1 VTCQVLRILS
11 NCNPSILA
19 GIYIHIPFCR
29 KRCHY
34 CDFFKSTDLSQKARL
49 LAGLK
54 KELQNRASEL
64 GSEEIAT
71 IYFGGG
77 TPSVLLIDELKDL
90 LNTIKENYQIA
101 ENAEITL
108 EVNPD
113 DLTQAILSALKQ
125 IGFNRLS
132 MGVQSFSESDL
143 KLMNRRHGVLQA
155 VQSVKWAKK
164 AGFSNISI
172 DLIYGLP
179 NQTIEDWERNIRIAV
194 ELDVQ
199 HISAYNLTYHEGTVF
214 YDQLKKG
221 ILKEL
226 PDELSLQQFELLIK
240 ILKEAGF
247 EHYEISNFC
256 KPGLYSQHN
265 SSYWKTKKY
274 LGIGPSAH
282 SYNLKSRRWNVSSIS
297 KYLDGLE
304 NNQSYFETEILT
316 EQDRYN
322 DFIITGLRTIWG
334 ISEEFLQST
343 FQLKYFTH
351 FQEYKEKYLLSGHVS
366 CISGIVSLS
375 SEGLFISDKIMADF
389 MVVESC

>member
-1 VTCQVLRILS
+1 MV
-11 NCNPSILA
+11 
-19 GIYIHIPFCR
+19 
-29 KRCHY
+29 
-34 CDFFKSTDLSQKARL
+34 
-49 LAGLK
+49 
-54 KELQNRASEL
+54 
-64 GSEEIAT
+64 SEEINT

-77 TPSVLLIDELKDL
+77 TPSVLLIDELKDI
-90 LNTIKENYQIA
+90 LNVIYQNYQVA

-108 EVNPD
+108 EANPD
-113 DLTQAILSALKQ
+113 DLSQAGLSALKQ
-125 IGFNRLS
+125 TGFNRLS
-132 MGVQSFSESDL
+132 MGVQSFSEADL
-143 KLMNRRHGVLQA
+143 KLMNRRHGVMQA

-179 NQTIEDWERNIRIAV
+179 NQTIEEWERNVRIAV

-199 HISAYNLTYHEGTVF
+199 HVSAYNLTYHEGTVF
-214 YDQLKKG
+214 YEQLKKG
-221 ILKEL
+221 QLKEL
-226 PDELSLQQFELLIK
+226 PDELSLQQFEVLIK

-265 SSYWKTKKY
+265 SSYWKSKKY

-282 SYNLKSRRWNVSSIS
+282 SYDLVSRRWNVSSIS

-304 NNQSYFETEILT
+304 NDQPYSESEIIT

-322 DFIITGLRTIWG
+322 DFIITGLRTVWG
-334 ISEEFLQST
+334 ISEEFIKT
-343 FQLKYFTH
+343 AFTPKYAVH
-351 FQEYKEKYLLSGHVS
+351 FQKCKEKYLQSGHLLCNSGTVS
-366 CISGIVSLS
+366 ISP
-375 SEGLFISDKIMADF
+375 EGLFISDKIMADF

>member
-1 VTCQVLRILS
+1 M
-11 NCNPSILA
+11 A

-34 CDFFKSTDLSQKARL
+34 CDFFKSTDFSQKARL

-54 KELQNRASEL
+54 KELESRASEMA
-64 GSEEIAT
+64 SDKINT
-71 IYFGGG
+71 IYLGGG

-90 LNTIKENYQIA
+90 INTIHQNYQVSPEA
-101 ENAEITL
+101 EVTMEA
-108 EVNPD
+108 NPD
-113 DLTQAILSALKQ
+113 DLSHAKLSAIRQ

-132 MGVQSFSESDL
+132 MGIQSFIESDL
-143 KLMNRRHGVLQA
+143 KLMNRRHGVMQA
-155 VQSVKWAKK
+155 IQSVKWAKK

-179 NQTIEDWERNIRIAV
+179 NQNLEEWERNVRIAV

-214 YDQLKKG
+214 YEQLKKG

-226 PDELSLQQFELLIK
+226 PDELNLQQFELLIR

-265 SSYWKTKKY
+265 SSYWKSRKY

-282 SYNLKSRRWNVSSIS
+282 SYDLQSRSWNVSSIS
-297 KYLDGLE
+297 KYLHGLE
-304 NNQSYFETEILT
+304 NDEPYSETEILT

-322 DFIITGLRTIWG
+322 DYIITGIRTIWG
-334 ISEEFLQST
+334 ISEEYIQTEFSS
-343 FQLKYFTH
+343 KYFIH
-351 FQEYKEKYLLSGHVS
+351 FQKSREKYLQSGHLT
-366 CISGIVSLS
+366 CTSGKVSLS
-375 SEGLFISDKIMADF
+375 NEGLFISDKITTDF

>member
-1 VTCQVLRILS
+1 LE
-11 NCNPSILA
+11 
-19 GIYIHIPFCR
+19 
-29 KRCHY
+29 
-34 CDFFKSTDLSQKARL
+34 
-49 LAGLK
+49 GLK
-54 KELQNRASEL
+54 SELQSRASEL
-64 GSEEIAT
+64 ESEEINT

-90 LNTIKENYQIA
+90 LNIIGELYQVA

-108 EVNPD
+108 EANPD
-113 DLTQAILSALKQ
+113 DLTQAILSGLRQ

-132 MGVQSFSESDL
+132 MGVQSFSEADL
-143 KLMNRRHGVLQA
+143 KLMNRRHGVMQA

-179 NQTIEDWERNIRIAV
+179 NQSLEEWERNVRIAV
-194 ELDVQ
+194 ELDVE

-214 YDQLKKG
+214 YEQLKKG

-226 PDELSLQQFELLIK
+226 PDELSLQQFELLN
-240 ILKEAGF
+240 LLLQEAGF

-265 SSYWKTKKY
+265 SSYWNSKKY

-282 SYNLKSRRWNVSSIS
+282 SYDLVSRRWNVSSIS

-304 NNQSYFETEILT
+304 NGQPYFEAEILT
-316 EQDRYN
+316 LQDRYN

-334 ISEEFLQST
+334 VSEELIQSS
-343 FQLKYFTH
+343 FPPGYFTH
-351 FQEYKEKYLLSGHVS
+351 FQTFKEKYQRSGHLLCTSGKV
-366 CISGIVSLS
+366 CISP
-375 SEGLFISDKIMADF
+375 EGLFISDKIMADF
-389 MVVESC
+389 MIVESS

>member
-1 VTCQVLRILS
+1 M
-11 NCNPSILA
+11 
-19 GIYIHIPFCR
+19 
-29 KRCHY
+29 
-34 CDFFKSTDLSQKARL
+34 
-49 LAGLK
+49 AGLK
-54 KELQNRASEL
+54 KELESRPSEL
-64 GSEEIAT
+64 TSEAINT

-90 LNTIKENYQIA
+90 LNIIRENYPVA

-108 EVNPD
+108 EANPD
-113 DLTQAILSALKQ
+113 DLTQANLSALKQ

-132 MGVQSFSESDL
+132 MGIQSFSESDL
-143 KLMNRRHGVLQA
+143 KLMNRRHGVMQA
-155 VQSVKWAKK
+155 IQSVKWAKK

-179 NQTIEDWERNIRIAV
+179 NQTLEEWERNVRIAV

-226 PDELSLQQFELLIK
+226 PDELSIQQFEVLIK

-265 SSYWKTKKY
+265 SSYWKSQKY

-282 SYNLKSRRWNVSSIS
+282 SYDLVSRRWNVSSIS

-304 NNQSYFETEILT
+304 NDEAYFEAEILT

-322 DFIITGLRTIWG
+322 DFIITGLRTVWG
-334 ISEEFLQST
+334 ITTTSVQSQ
-343 FQLKYFTH
+343 FPAKYLVH
-351 FQEYKEKYLLSGHVS
+351 FQEVIAKYTK
-366 CISGIVSLS
+366 SGILKNTNGTITLS
-375 SEGLFISDKIMADF
+375 QEGLFISDKIMADF

>member
-1 VTCQVLRILS
+1 M
-11 NCNPSILA
+11 A
-19 GIYIHIPFCR
+19 GIYLHIPFCR

-49 LAGLK
+49 LEGLK
-54 KELQNRASEL
+54 KELVSRATEL
-64 GSEEIAT
+64 ASEEINT
-71 IYFGGG
+71 IYLGGG
-77 TPSVLLIDELKDL
+77 TPSVLMIDELEDL
-90 LNTIKENYQIA
+90 LQNIRQNYRVSP
-101 ENAEITL
+101 EAEITM
-108 EVNPD
+108 EANPD
-113 DLTQAILSALKQ
+113 DLSQAILSALRE

-143 KLMNRRHGVLQA
+143 KLMNRRHGVMQA
-155 VQSVKWAKK
+155 IQSVKWAKK

-179 NQTIEDWERNIRIAV
+179 NQTLEEWERNVRIAV

-214 YDQLKKG
+214 YDRLKKG

-226 PDELSLQQFELLIK
+226 PDELSLQQFEMLIS
-240 ILKEAGF
+240 ILKKAGF

-265 SSYWKTKKY
+265 SSYWKSKKY

-282 SYNLKSRRWNVSSIS
+282 SFDLVTRRWNVSSVS
-297 KYLDGLE
+297 GYLDGVE
-304 NNQSYFETEILT
+304 NNKPYSETEILT

-322 DFIITGLRTIWG
+322 DYIITGLRTIWG
-334 ISEEFLQST
+334 TSEELIKAEFSDQYLI
-343 FQLKYFTH
+343 H
-351 FQEYKEKYLLSGHVS
+351 FQKTRDAYLHSGHV
-366 CISGIVSLS
+366 IETSGKICLS
-375 SEGLFISDKIMADF
+375 PEGLFISDQIMADF
-389 MVVESC
+389 MVVG

>member
-1 VTCQVLRILS
+1 M
-11 NCNPSILA
+11 A

-34 CDFFKSTDLSQKARL
+34 CDFFKSTDFSQKSRV
-49 LAGLK
+49 LAGIK
-54 KELQNRASEL
+54 KELESRAAEL
-64 GSEEIAT
+64 NSEEITT
-71 IYFGGG
+71 IYLGGG
-77 TPSVLLIDELKDL
+77 TPSALLIDELKDL
-90 LNTIKENYQIA
+90 LTIIQQNYRISA
-101 ENAEITL
+101 TAEITM
-108 EVNPD
+108 EANPD
-113 DLTQAILSALKQ
+113 DLSQAILSAIRE

-132 MGVQSFSESDL
+132 MGVQSFAESDL
-143 KLMNRRHGVLQA
+143 KLMNRRHGVMQA
-155 VQSVKWAKK
+155 LQSVKWAKR

-179 NQTIEDWERNIRIAV
+179 NQTLEEWERNVRIAV

-226 PDELSLQQFELLIK
+226 PDELSLQQFELLIQ
-240 ILKEAGF
+240 ILKDAGF

-265 SSYWKTKKY
+265 SSYWKNKKY

-282 SYNLKSRRWNVSSIS
+282 SFDLHSRRWNVSSIT
-297 KYLDGLE
+297 KYLHGLE
-304 NNQSYFETEILT
+304 SDEPYYEAEVLS

-322 DFIITGLRTIWG
+322 DYIITGLRTVWG
-334 ISEEFLQST
+334 ISERFIETEFAESYLI
-343 FQLKYFTH
+343 H
-351 FQEYKEKYLLSGHVS
+351 FQDKLKKYIQSGHV
-366 CISGIVSLS
+366 ISTPETVTLS
-375 SEGLFISDKIMADF
+375 PEGLFISDQIMADF

>member
-1 VTCQVLRILS
+1 M
-11 NCNPSILA
+11 A

-34 CDFFKSTDLSQKARL
+34 CDFFKSTDFSQKFQL
-49 LAGLK
+49 LEGLN
-54 KELQNRASEL
+54 KELVSRASEL
-64 GSEEIAT
+64 ESDEINT
-71 IYFGGG
+71 IYLGGG
-77 TPSVLLIDELKDL
+77 TPSVLQIDELKDL
-90 LNTIKENYQIA
+90 LEIIQQNYTVSPV
-101 ENAEITL
+101 AEITM
-108 EVNPD
+108 EANPD
-113 DLTQAILSALKQ
+113 DLSQAKLSALRS

-132 MGVQSFSESDL
+132 IGVQSFSEADL
-143 KLMNRRHGVLQA
+143 KLMNRRHSVMQA
-155 VQSVKWAKK
+155 IQSVKWAKN

-179 NQTIEDWERNIRIAV
+179 NQSLEEWEQNVRIAV

-226 PDELSLQQFELLIK
+226 PDELSLQQFEILIR

-265 SSYWKTKKY
+265 SSYWKSKKY

-282 SYNLKSRRWNVSSIS
+282 SYDLMSRRWNVSSIS

-304 NNQSYFETEILT
+304 NNESYSETEILT
-316 EQDRYN
+316 DQDRYN
-322 DFIITGLRTIWG
+322 DYIITGLRTIWG
-334 ISEEFLQST
+334 ISEDFIQSEFP
-343 FQLKYFTH
+343 
-351 FQEYKEKYLLSGHVS
+351 EKYLIHFQASKKRYLQTGHLTFTNELV
-366 CISGIVSLS
+366 CISSA
-375 SEGLFISDKIMADF
+375 GLFISDQIMADF
-389 MVVESC
+389 MVVE

>member
-1 VTCQVLRILS
+1 MS
-11 NCNPSILA
+11 
-19 GIYIHIPFCR
+19 GIYVHIPFCR

-54 KELQNRASEL
+54 KELESRANEMATD
-64 GSEEIAT
+64 EINT

-90 LNTIKENYQIA
+90 LDTILQHYKVAI
-101 ENAEITL
+101 NAEITM
-108 EVNPD
+108 EANPD
-113 DLTQAILSALKQ
+113 DLTQAVLSELKQ

-132 MGVQSFSESDL
+132 IGIQSFSESDL
-143 KLMNRRHGVLQA
+143 ILMNRRHSVSQA
-155 VQSVKWAKK
+155 VQSVKWAKE

-179 NQTIEDWERNIRIAV
+179 NQTIEEWERNVRTAI

-214 YDQLKKG
+214 YEQLKKG

-226 PDELSLQQFELLIK
+226 PDELSLQQFESLIR

-256 KPGLYSQHN
+256 QPGFYSKHN
-265 SSYWKTKKY
+265 SSYWKSRKY
-274 LGIGPSAH
+274 IGIGPSAH
-282 SYNLKSRRWNVSSIS
+282 SYNIQTRRWNVSSIS
-297 KYLDGLE
+297 RYLDGIE
-304 NNQSYFETEILT
+304 NNKSYFEAELLT

-322 DFIITGLRTIWG
+322 EIIITGLRTIWG
-334 ISEEFLQST
+334 VSEALIRNEFSSNY
-343 FQLKYFTH
+343 FIHFLKL
-351 FQEYKEKYLLSGHVS
+351 KEKYLLSGHLKRLPGTV
-366 CISGIVSLS
+366 CLS
-375 SEGLFISDKIMADF
+375 QEGMFISDKIMADF
-389 MVVESC
+389 MVVE

>member
-1 VTCQVLRILS
+1 M
-11 NCNPSILA
+11 A

-49 LAGLK
+49 LEGLK
-54 KELQNRASEL
+54 KELQSRAPEL
-64 GSEEIAT
+64 VSEEINT

-90 LNTIKENYQIA
+90 LNIIYQNYQVA
-101 ENAEITL
+101 GNAEITL
-108 EVNPD
+108 EANPD
-113 DLTQAILSALKQ
+113 DLRQAILSALKQ

-143 KLMNRRHGVLQA
+143 KLMNRRHGVMQA

-179 NQTIEDWERNIRIAV
+179 NQTIEEWERNVRIAV

-199 HISAYNLTYHEGTVF
+199 HVSAYNLTYHEGTVF
-214 YDQLKKG
+214 YEQLKKG
-221 ILKEL
+221 ILQEL
-226 PDELSLQQFELLIK
+226 PDELSLQQFEMLVK

-265 SSYWKTKKY
+265 SSYWKSRKY

-282 SYNLKSRRWNVSSIS
+282 SYDLASRRWNVSSIS
-297 KYLDGLE
+297 KYLEGLE
-304 NNQSYFETEILT
+304 NNQPYFETEILT

-322 DFIITGLRTIWG
+322 DFIITGLRTVWG
-334 ISEEFLQST
+334 ISEEYIQST
-343 FQLKYFTH
+343 FSSKYFNH
-351 FQEYKEKYLLSGHVS
+351 FVKMKAKYLQSGQL
-366 CISGIVSLS
+366 ISNSGTTSISP
-375 SEGLFISDKIMADF
+375 EGLFISDKIMADF

>member
-1 VTCQVLRILS
+1 MDT
-11 NCNPSILA
+11 
-19 GIYIHIPFCR
+19 
-29 KRCHY
+29 
-34 CDFFKSTDLSQKARL
+34 
-49 LAGLK
+49 
-54 KELQNRASEL
+54 
-64 GSEEIAT
+64 EEINT

-90 LNTIKENYQIA
+90 LNTIQQHYQVA

-108 EVNPD
+108 EANPD

-125 IGFNRLS
+125 TGFKRLS
-132 MGVQSFSESDL
+132 IGIQSFSEADL
-143 KLMNRRHGVLQA
+143 KLMNRRHGVMQA
-155 VQSVKWAKK
+155 IQSVKWAKE

-179 NQTIEDWERNIRIAV
+179 NQTIEEWERNVRIAV

-199 HISAYNLTYHEGTVF
+199 HISAYNLTYHQGTVF
-214 YDQLKKG
+214 YERLKKG

-226 PDELSLQQFELLIK
+226 PDELSLQQFGMLIQ

-265 SSYWKTKKY
+265 SSYWKSKKY

-282 SYNLKSRRWNVSSIS
+282 SYDLVSRRWNVSSIA

-304 NNQSYFETEILT
+304 NGQEYWEDEILT
-316 EQDRYN
+316 EQDKYN

-334 ISEEFLQST
+334 ISEEFVQNS
-343 FQLKYFTH
+343 FAPNYFIH
-351 FQEYKEKYLLSGHVS
+351 FQKWKEKYLLSGHLLNTFGKVS
-366 CISGIVSLS
+366 ISP
-375 SEGLFISDKIMADF
+375 EGLFISDKIMADF
-389 MVVESC
+389 MVVESS

>member
-1 VTCQVLRILS
+1 
-11 NCNPSILA
+11 LA

-54 KELQNRASEL
+54 KELEGRASEL
-64 GSEEIAT
+64 ASEEINT

-77 TPSVLLIDELKDL
+77 TPSVLLIDELKYL
-90 LNTIKENYQIA
+90 LNTIYQNYKVA

-108 EVNPD
+108 EANPD
-113 DLTQAILSALKQ
+113 DLTQAILSALRQ

-132 MGVQSFSESDL
+132 MGIQSFSESDL
-143 KLMNRRHGVLQA
+143 KLMNRRHGVMQA
-155 VQSVKWAKK
+155 VQSVKWAKR
-164 AGFSNISI
+164 AGFSNLSI

-179 NQTIEDWERNIRIAV
+179 NQTIEEWERNILIAI

-226 PDELSLQQFELLIK
+226 PDELSLHQFELLIK

-265 SSYWKTKKY
+265 SSYWKSRKY

-282 SYNLKSRRWNVSSIS
+282 SYDHVSRRWNVSSIS

-304 NNQSYFETEILT
+304 NDQSYFEAEILT

-334 ISEEFLQST
+334 ISEEYIQAEFPA
-343 FQLKYFTH
+343 KYFTH
-351 FQEYKEKYLLSGHVS
+351 FQKLEAKYAKSGHL
-366 CISGIVSLS
+366 INTSGTVCLS
-375 SEGLFISDKIMADF
+375 PEGLFISDKIMADF

>member
-1 VTCQVLRILS
+1 M
-11 NCNPSILA
+11 A

-34 CDFFKSTDLSQKARL
+34 CDFFKSTDLSQKAKL
-49 LAGLK
+49 VAGLK
-54 KELQNRASEL
+54 KELEYRASEL
-64 GSEEIAT
+64 ASDEINT

-77 TPSVLLIDELKDL
+77 TPSVLLTDELKDL
-90 LNTIKENYQIA
+90 LNTIYQNYLIA

-108 EVNPD
+108 EANPD
-113 DLTQAILSALKQ
+113 DLTQAIISSYKQ

-132 MGVQSFSESDL
+132 MGIQSFSESDL
-143 KLMNRRHGVLQA
+143 KLMNRRHSVLQA
-155 VQSVKWAKK
+155 IQSVKWAKK
-164 AGFSNISI
+164 AGFSNLSI

-179 NQTIEDWERNIRIAV
+179 NQTIEEWERNVRIAV

-214 YDQLKKG
+214 YEQLKKG

-247 EHYEISNFC
+247 EHYEISNFS

-265 SSYWKTKKY
+265 SSYWKTQKY

-282 SYNLKSRRWNVSSIS
+282 SYNLVSRRWNVSSIS
-297 KYLDGLE
+297 GYLDGLE
-304 NNQSYFETEILT
+304 NNQSYFETELLT

-322 DFIITGLRTIWG
+322 ETIITGLRTIWG
-334 ISEEFLQST
+334 IKTTSVQSQ
-343 FQLKYFTH
+343 FSRKYLEH
-351 FQEYKEKYLLSGHVS
+351 FQEMAAKYGKSGHLTDTNGT
-366 CISGIVSLS
+366 ISLS
-375 SEGLFISDKIMADF
+375 HEGLFISDKIMADF

>member
-1 VTCQVLRILS
+1 M
-11 NCNPSILA
+11 A

-34 CDFFKSTDLSQKARL
+34 CDFFKSTDLTQKARL

-54 KELQNRASEL
+54 NELESRAPEL
-64 GSEEIAT
+64 NSEEINT
-71 IYFGGG
+71 IYLGGG
-77 TPSVLLIDELKDL
+77 TPSVLMIDELKDL
-90 LNTIKENYQIA
+90 LSTIRQNYKVSID
-101 ENAEITL
+101 AEITM
-108 EVNPD
+108 EANPD
-113 DLTQAILSALKQ
+113 DLSQAILSAIRG

-132 MGVQSFSESDL
+132 MGIQSFAESDL
-143 KLMNRRHGVLQA
+143 KLMNRRHGVMQA
-155 VQSVKWAKK
+155 IQSVKWAKK

-179 NQTIEDWERNIRIAV
+179 NQTLEEWERNVGIAV

-221 ILKEL
+221 VLKEL
-226 PDELSLQQFELLIK
+226 PDELSLQQFEVLIR

-265 SSYWKTKKY
+265 SSYWKSKKY

-282 SYNLKSRRWNVSSIS
+282 SFDVNSRRWNVSSIA
-297 KYLDGLE
+297 KYLQGLE
-304 NNQSYFETEILT
+304 NNEPYFETEILS

-322 DFIITGLRTIWG
+322 DYIITGLRTIWG
-334 ISEEFLQST
+334 ISEEFIKTEFSAQ
-343 FQLKYFTH
+343 YFIH
-351 FQEYKEKYLLSGHVS
+351 FQKVSKKYVQSGHV
-366 CISGIVSLS
+366 IYS
-375 SEGLFISDKIMADF
+375 SEKLTLSPDGLFISDKIMADF